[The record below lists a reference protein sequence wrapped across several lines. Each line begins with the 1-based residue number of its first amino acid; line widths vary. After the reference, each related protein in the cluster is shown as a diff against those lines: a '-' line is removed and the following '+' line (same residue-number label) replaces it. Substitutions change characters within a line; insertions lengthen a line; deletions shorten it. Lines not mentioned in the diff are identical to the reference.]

1 MERDLARKIVDSALG
16 KDYSPEAISEVWS
29 YLSDKS
35 LSYISN
41 RSKDIME
48 EEENGNIQG
57 TMDDPTLDP
66 SLEREYFHKSFEEGD
81 STVTIKTIG
90 VGRNKPVSVYIDG
103 MRWEMFTGP
112 KTAEKET
119 KKFLGSKQFEN
130 WKQSKM
136 PKKEET
142 KPAEEPSE
150 EPAENAEDT
159 K

>member
-1 MERDLARKIVDSALG
+1 MNRDLSRKIVDSALD
-16 KDYSPEAISEVWS
+16 KDFSPEAISEVWS
-29 YLSDKS
+29 CLSDKS
-35 LSYISN
+35 LSYISQ
-41 RSKDIME
+41 RSKEIIRE
-48 EEENGNIQG
+48 EDENGVIQG

-66 SLEREYFHKSFEEGD
+66 TLEREYFHKSFEEGD

-130 WKQSKM
+130 WKQVRCLRR
-136 PKKEET
+136 KKHNLL
-142 KPAEEPSE
+142 K
-150 EPAENAEDT
+150 
-159 K
+159 